1 MKVKLQRAFA
11 EIYDNSY
18 FSYQNGASGNLTL
31 ILFNDNSMLLIGYIV
46 VPANLNIWTPIAI
59 MPIDTQYSFF
69 VDKDNYLS
77 TNVDRNYVATREKL
91 NETGTVQIIASLK

>member
-1 MKVKLQRAFA
+1 MKVKLQRALA
-11 EIYDNSY
+11 IYDNSY

-46 VPANLNIWTPIAI
+46 VPANLNIWAPVVT

-77 TNVDRNYVATREKL
+77 TNVDRNYIATREKL
-91 NETGTVQIIASLK
+91 NETGTIQIIASLK